1 MYCVLTVAALLTARP
16 SIADDKYDHLLTD
29 EMKLKMDWDSL
40 KSIDFYLET
49 SRCRP
54 AYTILRGMK
63 LQQAEPYLRGS
74 VKVYLCEAR
83 RDPKN
88 VDVRMLKRAL
98 EALGDLEKL
107 VPDDAQ
113 ISKQRSQ
120 LEAELR
126 ALSGGTAKPEPTS
139 EPEEEPEEEPVPSW
153 SRKPSRNPMEGLTHL
168 KRNDSRSD
176 GVSIACERASCKG
189 KYVREYFYYA
199 RKGDIVS
206 LRVEGTP
213 GTRFVMSGGY
223 SLPACADTLQP
234 NKISICGWD
243 EPMKEDTEVYIR
255 VQAGAPGHQVR
266 LQISGNPQKTTT
278 VAPPVATTSTS
289 SPTAAYARA
298 DVPPAKPRRS
308 KIAGL
313 RAGLSFA
320 ALHSSFDEIDDSDSG
335 KGLNLRAAYGATEQ
349 LEIFLGYDHD
359 RRADEQYKVSG
370 YTFGVRY
377 YAKDETVAV
386 RPYLEGALGPRERVV
401 ESGDIEISDSTTAYG
416 VGGGAMFFASPI
428 LSVDAGLFLQKE
440 GFESSPTT
448 TYGARLGF
456 SLHIGGIGR

>member
-1 MYCVLTVAALLTARP
+1 M
-16 SIADDKYDHLLTD
+16 
-29 EMKLKMDWDSL
+29 
-40 KSIDFYLET
+40 
-49 SRCRP
+49 
-54 AYTILRGMK
+54 
-63 LQQAEPYLRGS
+63 
-74 VKVYLCEAR
+74 
-83 RDPKN
+83 
-88 VDVRMLKRAL
+88 
-98 EALGDLEKL
+98 
-107 VPDDAQ
+107 Q
-113 ISKQRSQ
+113 ISKQRAQ

-126 ALSGGTAKPEPTS
+126 AFSGGTAKPEPTV
-139 EPEEEPEEEPVPSW
+139 EPEEEPEEQPEEDPVPSW

-213 GTRFVMSGGY
+213 GTRFVMSGGF
-223 SLPACADTLQP
+223 SLPVCSDTLQP
-234 NKISICGWD
+234 NKISICSWD
-243 EPMKEDTEVYIR
+243 EPMKKDMEVYISLE
-255 VQAGAPGHQVR
+255 ASAPGHQVR
-266 LQISGNPQKTTT
+266 LQISGNPQTTTT

-289 SPTAAYARA
+289 SPTAAYAPA

-320 ALHSSFDEIDDSDSG
+320 ALHSSFDEIEDSDSG
-335 KGLNLRAAYGATEQ
+335 KGVNLRAAYGATEQ
-349 LEIFLGYDHD
+349 LEIFLGYDND
-359 RRADEQYKVSG
+359 SRADEQYKVSG
-370 YTFGVRY
+370 YTVGVRY

-401 ESGDIEISDSTTAYG
+401 ESGDIEISDSTTTYG

-440 GFESSPTT
+440 GFKSSPTT